1 MHRFLLRERGVYAL
15 PDGRRF
21 VAHASTPDSYS
32 LFALRAWRQAAPAEY
47 VLRPDGRI
55 LSKGVPTRWHAADL
69 AFTGH
74 VIRGAGHESSLPPDA
89 L

>member
-1 MHRFLLRERGVYAL
+1 MHRVSLRERGVYTL

-21 VAHASTPDSYS
+21 IAHASTTDTYS
-32 LFALRAWRQAAPAEY
+32 LYPLRMWQAGRAEY

-55 LSKGVPTRWHAADL
+55 LSKGVPTRWRAADL

-74 VIRGAGHESSLPPDA
+74 VIGDGPKTSVAA
-89 L
+89 